1 MLQLYLLYYNSRFL
15 VTIIIS
21 KEEKFFT
28 TSYKKKMKSTY
39 FIYLLCVSILAVQG
53 FITIRDFK
61 IDAVTRGTETTK
73 SLSTSL
79 SSYSQYLQS
88 LN

>member
-1 MLQLYLLYYNSRFL
+1 MQKLN
-15 VTIIIS
+15 
-21 KEEKFFT
+21 FFV
-28 TSYKKKMKSTY
+28 
-39 FIYLLCVSILAVQG
+39 YLLCVSIIGVQG
-53 FITIRDFK
+53 FLTIRDFK

-88 LN
+88 IN